1 MDILPIS
8 NLMQIVKASRHEDQQ
23 PQKRQ
28 QPRKKDNSGSRMVYT
43 PDGHL
48 EEEPPSKIDVIA

>member
-1 MDILPIS
+1 MDILPVS
-8 NLMQIVKASRHEDQQ
+8 RLMQILKANRHDDQQ

-28 QPRKKDNSGSRMVYT
+28 QPRKKDNSPSRSVYT

-48 EEEPPSKIDVIA
+48 EEQPPPKIDIIA